1 MSATHTSPGTGRA
14 GMMQGA
20 RPSQAP
26 PSISHDERPLFMPSF
41 HRGRFAVGAA
51 AVISTLAL
59 AGCGSS
65 GTMHDGKT
73 ALKYDGHSVSNT
85 QLQTAAKDIS
95 SFVGASVDPAMVAG
109 RLAVGPQVEKYAA
122 AKGQSP
128 ISDST
133 IQAQKPKVKLS
144 ATALEALR
152 VDALI
157 STMANSGAIDNASL
171 QALTKKSDVTVNPR
185 YGSWDKGKG
194 MVAGSHPWI
203 KATPTS
209 SSAAPAPAPQGQGRG

>member
-1 MSATHTSPGTGRA
+1 
-14 GMMQGA
+14 
-20 RPSQAP
+20 
-26 PSISHDERPLFMPSF
+26 
-41 HRGRFAVGAA
+41 
-51 AVISTLAL
+51 
-59 AGCGSS
+59 
-65 GTMHDGKT
+65 MHDGGT
-73 ALKYDGHSVSNT
+73 ALKYDGHSVSNS

-95 SFVGASVDPAMVAG
+95 AFVGAPIDPAIVAG
-109 RLAVGPQVEKYAA
+109 RLAVGPQIEKYAA

-133 IQAQKPKVKLS
+133 IQAQKPKVVLS

-157 STMANSGAIDNASL
+157 SSLANNGNLNNASL

-185 YGSWDKGKG
+185 YGSWEKGKG

-203 KATPTS
+203 KATPK
-209 SSAAPAPAPQGQGRG
+209 AQQPAVGGQGQG